1 VIGLIRRVA
10 FDERG
15 LIREELLYHYITD
28 VIGLIG
34 RVVFDERGLI
44 RGGLLYIDF
53 SPERRPL

>member
-15 LIREELLYHYITD
+15 
-28 VIGLIG
+28 
-34 RVVFDERGLI
+34 FI

-53 SPERRPL
+53 SPERRP